1 MAQELSKKNLELVLM
16 QAMMAAKN
24 VRTQRDRLLE
34 LHRRLER
41 HQAEAAPADAEA
53 KLGQIA
59 SDVFTV
65 YYLGLDPGSKMLW
78 VCLDTAVKNRA
89 VSTVNIALAR
99 MPDEQLYDALLAQK
113 LPARPTTQ
121 AQAIARV
128 ESAIL
133 ALKMLE
139 EHHLPRCVECLV
151 GGQAPIPG
159 KRRDPVAAA
168 TESLAKADLSDA
180 TAKPRHVASAADVDK
195 ALDYLCRAN
204 RITALAIKH
213 IDLAVAV
220 LSRFLGPKELARLAE
235 LTDRAAYLGVEISQ
249 PTGTTSP
256 DPWRLSTWD

>member
-1 MAQELSKKNLELVLM
+1 MARELSKENLELVLM

-41 HQAEAAPADAEA
+41 HRAAPAPTPADAEA
-53 KLGQIA
+53 RLGQIA
-59 SDVFTV
+59 SDVFKV
-65 YYLGLDPGSKMLW
+65 YYLGLDPGARMLS

-89 VSTVNIALAR
+89 VSAVNIAFALL
-99 MPDEQLYDALLAQK
+99 PDEQLYDALLAQK

-121 AQAIARV
+121 PQAIARV

-133 ALKMLE
+133 AVKMLE

-151 GGQAPIPG
+151 GGQAPRP
-159 KRRDPVAAA
+159 PSP
-168 TESLAKADLSDA
+168 ESLAKADLSDDPDA
-180 TAKPRHVASAADVDK
+180 TAKTRHVASDGDVDK

-220 LSRFLGPKELARLAE
+220 LSRFLDRKELARLAK
-235 LTDRAAYLGVEISQ
+235 LTDRGAYLGVEISQ
-249 PTGTTSP
+249 PTTSP
-256 DPWRLSTWD
+256 DPSTPSTWD